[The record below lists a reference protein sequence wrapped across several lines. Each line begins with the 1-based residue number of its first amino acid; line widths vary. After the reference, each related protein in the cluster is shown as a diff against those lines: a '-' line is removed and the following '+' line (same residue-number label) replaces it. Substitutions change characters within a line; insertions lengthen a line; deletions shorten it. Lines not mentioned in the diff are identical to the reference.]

1 MINVRK
7 LKFFYDIVDVFVLD
21 VLNLYFTQTLLRKA
35 KLAPNAKSFLKVAE
49 HNWDRPTRNP
59 RVTRRP
65 KIVSRATGRY
75 AATSFDQLRVCP
87 MSSFVGVA

>member
-1 MINVRK
+1 M
-7 LKFFYDIVDVFVLD
+7 LF
-21 VLNLYFTQTLLRKA
+21 NLYFTQKLLRKA
-35 KLAPNAKSFLKVAE
+35 KLVPNAESFLKVAE

-59 RVTRRP
+59 RLSRRSE
-65 KIVSRATGRY
+65 IVSRATGRY